1 MILAGLGHGC
11 RVFVYRG
18 ACDMCR
24 SFDRL
29 ALMVTEE
36 LKEDPLSGDWFLFLS
51 QDKRRLKALYW
62 DTDGYALWYK
72 RLERGR
78 FVLPDGEDTA
88 IDKIGLTHLLE
99 GVKARIMSRQPRF
112 RRENYKIVDKELD
125 FPTGRGII

>member
-1 MILAGLGHGC
+1 MIPAGPGHGG

-18 ACDMCR
+18 VCDMRR

-51 QDKRRLKALYW
+51 ADKRRLKALYW

-72 RLERGR
+72 RLEEGR
-78 FVLPDGEDTA
+78 FVLPEGQEA
-88 IDKIGLTHLLE
+88 IIDRIGLTHLLE
-99 GVKARIMSRQPRF
+99 GVKAKIMSRQPRF
-112 RRENYKIVDKELD
+112 RR
-125 FPTGRGII
+125 